1 MRGTAYPRDVT
12 TPVQKRTLVSQIYE
26 HLHERIVNLSLKPGE
41 KIDVKRLAQEFS
53 VSQTPIRE
61 ALHKLT
67 EQGLVVSKPYVGYFV
82 VQLTPVDIE
91 ELFDLRKSLE
101 VLALKYVFDSVNEK
115 LLRELRRR
123 VDELAQKEPLDAMMD
138 ETRKIDEDLHLSF
151 LIRGTNNKWLAKVA
165 NGVIDLIKLTTRLS
179 INPEAAREEHREI
192 LEAIAEHDLKRATAA
207 LEAHL
212 ERAKRDSIEAWQK
225 QQAEGFT

>member
-1 MRGTAYPRDVT
+1 M
-12 TPVQKRTLVSQIYE
+12 PVQKRTLVSQIYE
-26 HLHERIVNLSLKPGE
+26 YLRGCIVNLSLKPGE
-41 KIDVKRLAQEFS
+41 KIDVKQLAQKFS

-82 VQLTPVDIE
+82 VRLTPVDIE
-91 ELFDLRKSLE
+91 ELFDLRKALE
-101 VLALKYVFDSVNEK
+101 MLALKYVFDSVDEE

-123 VDELAQKEPLDAMMD
+123 VNELTLKKRLDAILE
-138 ETRKIDEDLHLSF
+138 ETRKLDEDLHLNL
-151 LIRGTNNKWLAKVA
+151 LIRGTNNKWLTKVA

-179 INPEAAREEHREI
+179 VNPEAAHEEHREI
-192 LEAIAEHDLKRATAA
+192 LEAIAERDLRRAAAA

-212 ERAKRDSIEAWQK
+212 ERAKRDSIEAWQN
-225 QQAEGFT
+225 QQAGDSSEEGMT